1 VGTAFDYVATVSG
14 EVTRKLAMNLR
25 VGILGCLLGVAAC
38 NFRVVSNDHKGPIL
52 CTGVRQETEEIRA
65 CRSTKVV
72 PTNEIRASK
81 KSCSHVR
88 TSRPEKVLSTNISFL
103 HTASALHDASRFATP
118 ASCRPN
124 TPLQAAGGIV
134 TEVA

>member
-38 NFRVVSNDHKGPIL
+38 DFRAVSNDRKGPIL
-52 CTGVRQETEEIRA
+52 CTGVRQGTEENRT

-72 PTNEIRASK
+72 PTNEVKASK
-81 KSCSHVR
+81 
-88 TSRPEKVLSTNISFL
+88 N
-103 HTASALHDASRFATP
+103 
-118 ASCRPN
+118 
-124 TPLQAAGGIV
+124 AA
-134 TEVA
+134 AM